1 LPVDDVPLIHPT
13 AIVEDGAQI
22 GEGSTVGAYTT
33 IGPEV
38 EIGPNVEVGSH
49 VAITGRTMIGEG
61 VRIFPFAAIG
71 GPPQD
76 TSYKGEPSTV
86 RIGAFTIVREHV
98 TIHRGTARGKMHTE
112 IGQRAFLMVGCHIA
126 HDCIVGNHVTM
137 VNGATIGGHVEIGDY
152 ATLGGLAAVQQ
163 RLRIG
168 AYSFVGGLTGVNA
181 EIIPFAIA
189 VGDRAELAG
198 LNIVGLKR
206 RGFSRP
212 DIHALRASYR
222 DIFLGEGTLDERV
235 DRAAERFAETPPVM
249 SIIDFIRKGG
259 KRPLCLARKMES

>member
-1 LPVDDVPLIHPT
+1 VTVPVILPT
-13 AIVEDGAQI
+13 AIVDDGARI
-22 GEGSTVGAYTT
+22 GEGATIGAFSTVGA
-33 IGPEV
+33 EV

-49 VAITGRTMIGEG
+49 VVLTGRTTIGEG
-61 VRIFPFAAIG
+61 VRVFPFAAIG

-86 RIGAFTIVREHV
+86 RIGAHTIVREHV

-112 IGQRAFLMVGCHIA
+112 VGHHAFLMVGCHIA

-152 ATLGGLAAVQQ
+152 AQLGGLCAVQQ

-168 AYSFVGGLTGVNA
+168 AYAFVGGLTGVNA

-206 RGFSRP
+206 RGFTRP
-212 DIHALRASYR
+212 DIHALRRAYR
-222 DIFLGEGTLDERV
+222 EIFIGAGTLEERV
-235 DRAAERFAETPPVM
+235 EDAAVRFADVPPVM
-249 SIIDFIRKGG
+249 TIIDFVRKGG
-259 KRPLCLARKMES
+259 KRALCLPRNLEG

>member
-1 LPVDDVPLIHPT
+1 MPLIHPT
-13 AIVEDGAQI
+13 AIVEDGARI
-22 GEGSTVGAYTT
+22 GEGVSIGPYATVG
-33 IGPEV
+33 GEV
-38 EIGPNVEVGSH
+38 EIGAGAEIGAH
-49 VAITGRTMIGEG
+49 VVVTGRTTIGEG
-61 VRIFPFAAIG
+61 VRVFPFAAIG

-76 TSYKGEPSTV
+76 SSYKGEPSTV
-86 RIGAFTIVREHV
+86 RIGAQTIVRENV

-112 IGQRAFLMVGCHIA
+112 IGHHAFLMVGCHIA

-152 ATLGGLAAVQQ
+152 ATLGGLSAVQQ

-222 DIFLGEGTLDERV
+222 EIFFGAGTLDERV
-235 DRAAERFAETPPVM
+235 DRAAERFADKPPVM

-259 KRPLCLARKMES
+259 KRPLCLARNMEG